1 MLVVFPIGLW
11 VFSFVAD
18 LVRAGGGASF
28 WADTAF
34 YTMLGGVIG
43 ALAAAVPGLIDFLSL
58 TGARVR
64 RLATTH
70 LVLNLAVVSL
80 YVVNLWLRTTRA
92 PEATVPIV
100 LSAIGLVL
108 LVSAGWLGGE
118 MVYVHGVAVAT
129 EREIA
134 ISTEARSQ
142 QRSA

>member
-1 MLVVFPIGLW
+1 M
-11 VFSFVAD
+11 
-18 LVRAGGGASF
+18 
-28 WADTAF
+28 
-34 YTMLGGVIG
+34 
-43 ALAAAVPGLIDFLSL
+43 
-58 TGARVR
+58 
-64 RLATTH
+64 H

-92 PEATVPIV
+92 PEATLPIV

-118 MVYVHGVAVAT
+118 MVYVHAVAVAT